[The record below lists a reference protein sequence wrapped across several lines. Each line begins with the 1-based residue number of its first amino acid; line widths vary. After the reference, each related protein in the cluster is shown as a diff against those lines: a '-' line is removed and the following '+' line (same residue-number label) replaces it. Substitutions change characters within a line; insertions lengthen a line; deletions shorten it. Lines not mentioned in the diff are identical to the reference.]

1 MSNQQQ
7 FDNIIKSAL
16 MDKAEKISQRENMF
30 ENIKNEIQSN
40 RNEKVFN
47 LRIRLPY
54 FNLKKSMIT
63 AACCMFI
70 AAGAVFTFSPD
81 ARVSA
86 LQSIGKYVNGYIDM
100 KSYDKA
106 PSKDNLKNDLGY
118 DAKMPESLP
127 GGYKLIDAGISGHI
141 DGSTPDKQY
150 DKKEV
155 DSIYSK
161 DNTKKESISLSAWKV
176 GAKEDPL
183 IYKNAKVVTVGNTTA
198 YWAEYIVHV
207 LPTNIKLTKEQAAK
221 VDENCKN
228 GKEELVGVANK
239 DGKKLKEEFKK
250 SHSLKWTQNNVN
262 YVLTDE
268 NNKLSFEEMSKMAES
283 IMNSN

>member
-16 MDKAEKISQRENMF
+16 MDKAEKVSQKENMF
-30 ENIKNEIQSN
+30 ENIRNEIQSN
-40 RNEKVFN
+40 RNEKILN
-47 LRIRLPY
+47 LRDRLPY

-106 PSKDNLKNDLGY
+106 PSKDNLKSDLGY

-127 GGYKLIDAGISGHI
+127 GEYKLIDAGISGHI
-141 DGSTPDKQY
+141 NGSTPDKQY
-150 DKKEV
+150 DKKEA
-155 DSIYSK
+155 DGIYSK
-161 DNTKKESISLSAWKV
+161 NNTREESISLSAWKV
-176 GAKEDPL
+176 GAKKDSS
-183 IYKNAKVVTVGNTTA
+183 IYKNAKAVTVGNTTA

-207 LPTNIKLTKEQAAK
+207 LPTDIKLTKEQAAK
-221 VDENCKN
+221 VNENCKN
-228 GKEELVGVANK
+228 GKEILVAVSSKNGT
-239 DGKKLKEEFKK
+239 KLKEEFNK

-262 YVLTDE
+262 YQLTDE
-268 NNKLSFEEMSKMAES
+268 NNKLSFEEMSKIAES